1 MLGQPRRRS
10 ARLLARRPPPERP
23 RLAPQTSAELDLRCI
38 ICHELPR
45 FVVETRCGHL
55 YCRNCMEAQ
64 GMAHDTSTRDGGL
77 TMQCAMCRTESHWE
91 MSGALPSG
99 WHHSVC
105 MQRAI
110 DSAIRPCGHAGC
122 PFTGSRSEVA
132 AHTRCCEWRPREVRM
147 EIILEQPHEET
158 DRVGFAAA
166 VIPRVHRT
174 RGLGALD
181 IRFRGIARTWHL
193 GARAYGER
201 VPRRIFMV
209 CPGLAHEIRVQR
221 LRQPRTPRP
230 APLPGWHCVW
240 NGTAGRWT
248 WIHATT
254 NEVRGERPEGRVG
267 GD

>member
-1 MLGQPRRRS
+1 MAGVQRRRS
-10 ARLLARRPPPERP
+10 ARLLARRPPERP
-23 RLAPQTSAELDLRCI
+23 RRAPQTSAELDLRCI

-45 FVVETRCGHL
+45 VVVETRCGHL
-55 YCRNCMEAQ
+55 YCRDCMDAQ
-64 GMAHDTSTRDGGL
+64 GMAHTNSIRDGGL

-132 AHTRCCEWRPREVRM
+132 AHARRCEWRPREAPVV
-147 EIILEQPHEET
+147 ITLHQPREET
-158 DRVGFAAA
+158 DRVTFAASA
-166 VIPRVHRT
+166 IPRVHRM
-174 RGLGALD
+174 RGGAALD
-181 IRFRGIARTWHL
+181 VRFRGIARTWRL
-193 GARAYGER
+193 GARAHGER

-209 CPGLAHEIRVQR
+209 CPGLAHELRVHR

-230 APLPGWHCVW
+230 AQLPGWHCVW

-248 WIHATT
+248 WINTTT
-254 NEVRGERPEGRVG
+254 NEVRGERPASRVG
-267 GD
+267 RG